1 MGRSSDKTG
10 VFWAC
15 ARAQFSRNSQ
25 SMNALLGVVMTWLLL
40 LTGAIAGV
48 SGSTVVIPLKGEV
61 SEAQFFFLRRALK
74 DAERNGA
81 QAVVLDMDTF
91 GGALQ
96 AAMDMQEALGKVKA
110 RTITYINPNAGSAG
124 ALIAVS
130 TKEIYMAPISAI
142 GAAAPVLA
150 GGQDLSETMK
160 DKEVSF
166 ASGYYRSVAERNGHN
181 PDIAEAFINKN
192 KAVILDGK
200 TIHEK
205 GSVLTLSAQE
215 AVKLTGDKPLLAAGI
230 AQSLSDLRNQAK
242 LQGPILTVEPTGFEY
257 LAFWITKLAPLLL
270 LGGIVGAYIEI
281 KTPGFGIPGILSIIC
296 FSIFFAG
303 HYLAGLA
310 GWEAPVIFVI
320 GLALVISELIIHPG
334 TILPGL
340 MGVFLMAGSLLW
352 AMVDRFPGQ
361 PWVPSGEE
369 LIPGV
374 VNLGIAFVL
383 GSVAIF
389 FLAKYLPH
397 TPLFRRLILATH
409 NPGGPAFST
418 VHSEYARVA
427 VGAQG
432 TAQSILRPS
441 GKAVFGHEMH
451 DVITM
456 GDFVEPGTPVR
467 VVAVEGSRIVVERV

>member
-1 MGRSSDKTG
+1 
-10 VFWAC
+10 
-15 ARAQFSRNSQ
+15 
-25 SMNALLGVVMTWLLL
+25 MNALLGAVVTWLLL

-48 SGSTVVIPLKGEV
+48 SGNTVVIPLKGEV

-74 DAERNGA
+74 EAERNGA
-81 QAVVLDMDTF
+81 QAVVLDMDTY

-96 AAMDMQEALGKVKA
+96 AATNMQEALAKAKA
-110 RTITYINPNAGSAG
+110 RTLTYINPNAGSAG
-124 ALIAVS
+124 ALIAIS

-150 GGQDLSETMK
+150 GGQDLSATMN
-160 DKEVSF
+160 DKQVSF
-166 ASGYYRSVAERNGHN
+166 ASGYFRSAAERNGHN

-192 KAVILDGK
+192 KAVIIDGK

-215 AVKLTGDKPLLAAGI
+215 AVKLVGGSPLLAAGI
-230 AQSLSDLRNQAK
+230 AESVSDLRNVAK
-242 LQGPILTVEPTGFEY
+242 LQGPVTEVEPTGFEY

-270 LGGIVGAYIEI
+270 LGGILGAYIEI
-281 KTPGFGIPGILSIIC
+281 KTPGFGIPGILSIVC

-320 GLALVISELIIHPG
+320 GMALVISELVIHPG
-334 TILPGL
+334 TIVPGL
-340 MGVFLMAGSLLW
+340 IGVLLMGGALLW

-389 FLAKYLPH
+389 FLAKYLPQ
-397 TPLFRRLILATH
+397 TPLFHRLVLVRH
-409 NPGGPAFST
+409 NPGGPAFSA

-432 TAQSILRPS
+432 VAQSILRPS
-441 GKAVFGHEMH
+441 GKAAFNHEIH

-467 VVAVEGSRIVVERV
+467 VVAVEGSRIVVEQM